1 MAALMESLPSACIL
15 LAKIRKKE
23 RKKTREVWAEDICGV
38 VLSSL
43 GAYGSMD
50 VDGFKSCLLKA
61 PSMEHGP
68 P

>member
-1 MAALMESLPSACIL
+1 MAALTESSLRTYIL
-15 LAKIRKKE
+15 LDKNTKRKE
-23 RKKTREVWAEDICGV
+23 NWAEEICGV

-43 GAYGSMD
+43 GAYGSMY